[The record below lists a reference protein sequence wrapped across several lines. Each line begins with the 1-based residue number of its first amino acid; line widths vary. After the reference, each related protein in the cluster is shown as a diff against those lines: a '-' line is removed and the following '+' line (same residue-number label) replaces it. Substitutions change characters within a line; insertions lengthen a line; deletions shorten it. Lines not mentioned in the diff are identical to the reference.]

1 MRTSVSKLLGD
12 AKKKMSGYAALLNY
26 RYANLCIKAQP
37 EALLSL
43 KLEDHPIE
51 DLARA
56 CNAPDR
62 EDQFQIYPLDP
73 SLLMPLVKAIKKVHP
88 EFDIELKQPEWSDD
102 EEDRYILA
110 TMPEVN
116 KDRHDAL
123 MQGVAVLSDWC
134 DAKMKAVFAVTSA
147 QIPLKLVNAEP
158 EEIDEAKDALKQLN
172 DWHADI
178 CKKYRADKEAEI
190 EDAYKHYQE
199 EQAKKQAEK
208 EEQDAAHNGL
218 AGLQMNLDPD
228 DLL

>member
-1 MRTSVSKLLGD
+1 MRTSVNKLLGE

-26 RYANLCIKAQP
+26 RYANLCIKARP

-51 DLARA
+51 DVAKA

-62 EDQFQIYPLDP
+62 DDQFEIYPLD
-73 SLLMPLVKAIKKVHP
+73 SVLLMPLVKAVKRVHP
-88 EFDIELKQPEWSDD
+88 EFDIELKQPVWSDD
-102 EEDRYILA
+102 EADRYILA
-110 TMPEVN
+110 TMPVVN

-123 MQGVAVLSDWC
+123 MEAVAVLADWC
-134 DAKMKAVFAVTSA
+134 DAKMKAVFTYVAA
-147 QIPLKLVNAEP
+147 QIPLKLVDAQP
-158 EEIDEAKDALKQLN
+158 DEIDEAKDALQQLN
-172 DWHADI
+172 DQHADL
-178 CKKYRADKEAEI
+178 CKQYRADKEAEI
-190 EDAYKHYQE
+190 EEAYKRYQE

>member
-1 MRTSVSKLLGD
+1 MRTSVLKLLGEC
-12 AKKKMSGYAALLNY
+12 KKKMSGYAALLNY
-26 RYANLCIKAQP
+26 RYANLSVKAQP

-43 KLEDHPIE
+43 KLDDHPIE
-51 DLARA
+51 DVAKA

-62 EDQFQIYPLDP
+62 EDQFEIYPLSP
-73 SLLMPLVKAIKKVHP
+73 ALLMPLVKALKKVHP
-88 EFDIELKQPEWSDD
+88 EYGIELKQPEWSDD
-102 EEDRYILA
+102 EEDKYILA

-123 MQGVAVLSDWC
+123 MQAVSVLSDWC
-134 DAKMKAVFAVTSA
+134 DAKMKATFGFYSA
-147 QIPLKLVNAEP
+147 QIPLKLADAQPDEV
-158 EEIDEAKDALKQLN
+158 DEAKDALQNLN
-172 DWHADI
+172 DQHADI

>member
-1 MRTSVSKLLGD
+1 MRTSISKLLGE

-26 RYANLCIKAQP
+26 RYANLCIKAQA

-43 KLEDHPIE
+43 KLDEHPIE
-51 DLARA
+51 DVANA
-56 CNAPDR
+56 CIAEGRD
-62 EDQFQIYPLDP
+62 DQFEIYPKAP
-73 SLLMPLVKAIKKVHP
+73 ELLMPLVKALKLVHP
-88 EFDIELKQPEWSDD
+88 EFEIELKQPEWSDD
-102 EEDRYILA
+102 ETDKYILA

-123 MQGVAVLSDWC
+123 MEGVGLLADWC
-134 DAKMKAVFAVTSA
+134 DAKMKAVFAVASA
-147 QIPLKLVNAEP
+147 QIPAQLLDASL
-158 EEIDEAKDALKQLN
+158 EEIDEAKNALQEIN